1 MITLNPQDEKTARI
15 HAIMLGAIAP
25 RPIAL
30 VSTMGEN
37 GIPNLS
43 PFSFYNCFGAK
54 PPLLI
59 FSPARRVRDNT
70 IKHSLQNVMANKE
83 VVINAVTYEMV
94 NQISLASSEFPEGIN
109 EFEKSGL
116 TAIPSVCV
124 KPFRVKESPV
134 QFECM
139 VKDIIATGTE
149 GGAGNLVICEIML
162 IHVDEKVLNEAGK
175 IDPFKIDLVAR
186 MGDDWYCRAN
196 GNSLF
201 EVEKP
206 HTKIGIGVDAM
217 PIEIRMSKILS
228 GNDLGKLGNIEQLPD
243 SKEVEIYKALHLQ
256 SLEQIQ
262 NEDHKHQYAKKLLS
276 EGKTEDAWK
285 VLLMK

>member
-139 VKDIIATGTE
+139 VKDIIVTGTE

-186 MGDDWYCRAN
+186 MGDVWYCRAN

-262 NEDHKHQYAKKLLS
+262 NEDHTHQYAKTLLS